1 MTPTTASIKVRA
13 TTALTA
19 KVSPEDATD
28 KAVSYESSK
37 ISVATVNSSGVVT
50 GVSEGS
56 GYHYRNNTR
65 WQQNRKYCG
74 NRNCCLKIKLSPQK

>member
-1 MTPTTASIKVRA
+1 MRE

-28 KAVSYESSK
+28 KAVSYESS
-37 ISVATVNSSGVVT
+37 NGSGVVT

-56 GYHYRNNTR
+56 ATITATTHDGSKTA
-65 WQQNRKYCG
+65 
-74 NRNCCLKIKLSPQK
+74 STAVTVTAA

>member
-1 MTPTTASIKVRA
+1 MGA

-19 KVSPEDATD
+19 TVSPEDATD

-37 ISVATVNSSGVVT
+37 PSVATVNGSGVVT

-56 GYHYRNNTR
+56 ATITVTTHDGSKTA
-65 WQQNRKYCG
+65 
-74 NRNCCLKIKLSPQK
+74 STAVTVTAA

>member
-1 MTPTTASIKVRA
+1 MRETTE
-13 TTALTA
+13 LTA

-56 GYHYRNNTR
+56 ATITATTR
-65 WQQNRKYCG
+65 DGSKTA
-74 NRNCCLKIKLSPQK
+74 SATVTVTTA

>member
-1 MTPTTASIKVRA
+1 MKE

-56 GYHYRNNTR
+56 ATITATTHDGSKTA
-65 WQQNRKYCG
+65 
-74 NRNCCLKIKLSPQK
+74 SATVTVTTA